1 MKRNTVMFI
10 CFLILAGFVVYVGL
24 SHYGII
30 DKKVVNKIADGAMAR
45 PLDNGSRSLDNGCGC
60 NLPLDLS
67 EIPSRNELIAKLTK
81 DFGSDPIITHLPE
94 RDIYLWDIDD
104 ENITS
109 ISFQGDVLMAV
120 VKAQRFT
127 DPERALA
134 TFSSMLD
141 YMTNKAPVTL
151 LGQRENTL
159 DDGSPIIMMAY
170 VCNCNTNLKYVLSA
184 VDGEGFILLSVAAIL
199 NTD

>member
-1 MKRNTVMFI
+1 MAPWQDLLTMAQDLLTMAVAVI
-10 CFLILAGFVVYVGL
+10 CLLIFPTL
-24 SHYGII
+24 
-30 DKKVVNKIADGAMAR
+30 
-45 PLDNGSRSLDNGCGC
+45 
-60 NLPLDLS
+60 
-67 EIPSRNELIAKLTK
+67 PSRNELIAKLTK